1 MVQDEKKGDKVAVAV
16 KAIKS
21 IDELAGVGPATAEKL
36 REAGFTDLMGLAVAS
51 PTMVADAA
59 EIGTNVAQKI
69 IIAAREAVDIG
80 GFETGDVILERR
92 KSVAKLTTCS
102 KALDELLG
110 GGLETQAI
118 TEMYGE
124 FGSGKCV
131 TKRSIVLYFNDRHPH
146 IEPIEEVYA
155 KYAQS
160 YGEAPSEDGFV
171 ISGAPLQVLGLPSAG
186 FGLTP
191 ASALYR
197 ERADEVYCIR
207 TSRGA
212 LFEVTGAHRFLT
224 VTDAGVQ
231 WVPAAKLSVG
241 DPLAAPKSIPME
253 GGSLSKEDAYFLG
266 LFVAEGTA
274 NPVSL
279 CNADQRIIDWART
292 YVERRFGYSPRVSP
306 HGSAPH
312 VRNVFFRRPTAEFL
326 GGLARAKAATKRVPM
341 EVLSGSEEVVRSFLA
356 GYLDGDGSVEEK
368 IVSATTKSS
377 GLATDLAYLFGRLG
391 VRVTR
396 SERVVDGVTYYVV
409 FVVGFGR
416 DGLRVP
422 MLTKRIP
429 TFRTHNSSHG
439 YPTRIPQFLA
449 MIYRKTLGGHRGR
462 HRKAIGRAANE
473 AETFYHVLTR
483 SRYEGK
489 TINGITFRR
498 IVQAFLAGHE
508 RLRKAKNLAETLD
521 VLTNHEFKELV
532 NLLPFPYES
541 LAADL
546 ELSRSA
552 LRNYLWRGLPKDSVL
567 RGRLQAALLPRI
579 MDRLRLLEEAF
590 PQIRNIYAMAW
601 DEIESIEIRPYHDW
615 VYDFVVPDGH
625 AFVGG
630 SVPTFMHNS
639 QLGHQLA
646 VNVTRPEDDGGMN
659 GDTVWIDTEQTFR
672 PERIR
677 HMSDALDLD
686 ADAILKRIHVARA
699 FNSHHQM
706 LLVEKAQ
713 ELTQDFPIRLIVID
727 SLTAHFRA
735 EYIGRGVLAERQQL
749 LNKHIH
755 ELMRFGDIHNA
766 VVYVTNQVHAKPDA
780 FFGDPTRPVGGHIVG
795 HSATFRVYLRKSKG
809 GKRIARL
816 IDSPSLPEAEAV
828 FSVSEDGIRD

>member
-1 MVQDEKKGDKVAVAV
+1 MAKDEKKGDKVAVAV

-21 IDELAGVGPATAEKL
+21 IEELAGVGPATAEKL
-36 REAGFTDLMGLAVAS
+36 KEAGFTDLMGLAVAS

-110 GGLETQAI
+110 GGVETQAI

-124 FGSGKCV
+124 FGSGKCSAGDTMV
-131 TKRSIVLYFNDRHPH
+131 PYWNDTRLHFKP
-146 IEPIEEVYA
+146 IGSTYAEYAARFGEEPFEEGFVVRDVPIE
-155 KYAQS
+155 
-160 YGEAPSEDGFV
+160 
-171 ISGAPLQVLGLPSAG
+171 VLGLPAAG
-186 FGLTP
+186 YGRTRAVGL
-191 ASALYR
+191 YK
-197 ERADEVYCIR
+197 ERAESICEIR

-212 LFEVTGAHRFLT
+212 TYRVTSAQRFLS

-231 WVPAAKLSVG
+231 WVPAAKLAVG
-241 DPLAAPKSIPME
+241 DPIGAPKMIPT
-253 GGSLSKEDAYFLG
+253 GDGDLADDDAYFLG
-266 LFVAEGTA
+266 LYVAEGGG
-274 NPVSL
+274 NPLSIT
-279 CNADQRIIDWART
+279 NTDDRIIEWTRA
-292 YVERRFGYSPRVSP
+292 YIERRFGYSPRVWSD
-306 HGSAPH
+306 SKRPH
-312 VRNVFFRRPTAEFL
+312 VRRVLLRMPTQQFL
-326 GGLARAKAATKRVPM
+326 GRLAMTG
-341 EVLSGSEEVVRSFLA
+341 SGSKFVPEGVFRASDDAVRQFLA
-356 GYLDGDGSVEEK
+356 GYLDGDGSIEK
-368 IVSATTKSS
+368 NTFSATTKSS
-377 GLATDLAYLFGRLG
+377 VLATDLGYLFSRLG
-391 VRVTR
+391 IRVTR
-396 SERVVDGVTYYVV
+396 GEKVVDGVTYYVV
-409 FVVGFGR
+409 YVVGFDR
-416 DGLRVP
+416 DRL
-422 MLTKRIP
+422 RIP
-429 TFRTHNSSHG
+429 MRTKVVPTVHTHNSSHG
-439 YPTRIPQFLA
+439 YPTRIPRYLA
-449 MIYRKTLGGHRGR
+449 MIYRKTLGGNRGR
-462 HRKAIGRAANE
+462 RKKSVGRTANDT
-473 AETFYHVLTR
+473 ETFYHVLTR
-483 SRYEGK
+483 SSYERK
-489 TINGITFRR
+489 TVNNVTFRR
-498 IVQAFLAGHE
+498 IVQEFLLGHE
-508 RLRKAKNLAETLD
+508 RLRKAQGLAEALD
-521 VLTNHEFKELV
+521 KLTNPEFNELV
-532 NLLPFPYES
+532 DLLPFPYEGM
-541 LAADL
+541 ADDL
-546 ELSRSA
+546 GLSPSA
-552 LRNYLWRGLPKDSVL
+552 LRNYLSRGLPRDL
-567 RGRLQAALLPRI
+567 AFRGRMRDALLPRI
-579 MDRLRLLEEAF
+579 TERLRALEEAF
-590 PQIRNIYAMAW
+590 PQIRNIYGMAW
-601 DEIESIEIRPYHDW
+601 DEIASIEVQPHDDW

-630 SVPTFMHNS
+630 PIPTFMHNS
-639 QLGHQLA
+639 QIGHQLA

-677 HMSDALDLD
+677 HMADALDLD

-735 EYIGRGVLAERQQL
+735 EFIGRGVLAERQQL